1 MPPVIPIAFREAL
14 ECSLILLVLASHPRV
29 RQGMGSLLSGALL
42 GILAG
47 AAMSYLPATISFLHD
62 DTLWST
68 FRHIAETS
76 LFILPAVLLFIEGKN
91 FAPPTKK
98 DMGFSLF
105 VLGLVITVFD
115 ARLTG
120 FYFHEIAL
128 IQDSPAATPALALL
142 GAGLAFTALLAIGPL
157 KRLRPERLFTPAALV
172 LAAATLRIL
181 TGGIEATEE
190 VHTIEALR
198 LGLQGFFSGVSSQ
211 IRDALMLA
219 PHEFIETGGGRVF
232 DFLSGQRMSTTV
244 LVLLLTAP
252 PVMVLMSAVSR
263 PDPDVSGI
271 EKAAERRLTLSLFR
285 TDIILKGAPPLICF
299 FLVLGALHFVT
310 ASLNPLNEARPV
322 FIEEDKE
329 DEARAGVLIIPVSG
343 PYGELSDG
351 ILRKFSYRYGNRV
364 IRFMALMKP
373 NGTLGV
379 GLDECAVCS
388 PPQWNEKASGYAQ
401 RGDHLVC
408 KYCMTPIP
416 ANSVNKPGGC
426 NPIPLPFVLVD
437 ERLEIETA
445 ELIRVWRGAQKL
457 EKKGTHL

>member
-198 LGLQGFFSGVSSQ
+198 LGLQGFFTGISSQ
-211 IRDALMLA
+211 IRDALMLT
-219 PHEFIETGGGRVF
+219 PHEYIVTGGAWVF

-271 EKAAERRLTLSLFR
+271 EKAAERRLTLSFFR
-285 TDIILKGAPPLICF
+285 MDLILKGAPPLICF

-310 ASLNPLNEARPV
+310 ASLNPLTDARPV

-329 DEARAGVLIIPVSG
+329 DQEGGVLIIPVSG

-416 ANSVNKPGGC
+416 VNAVNKPGGC
-426 NPIPLPFVLVD
+426 NPIPLPFMLVD
-437 ERLEIETA
+437 ERLQIETSD
-445 ELIRVWRGAQKL
+445 LIRIWRGAQEL

>member
-1 MPPVIPIAFREAL
+1 MPAVTPIAFREAL

-29 RQGMGSLLSGALL
+29 RENMGLLLGGAGL
-42 GILAG
+42 GILIG
-47 AAMSYLPATISFLHD
+47 AVMSYLPASIGIAHN

-76 LFILPAVLLFIEGKN
+76 LFILPAVILLIEGKD
-91 FAPPTKK
+91 FAPPSKK
-98 DMGFSLF
+98 DLGFSLF
-105 VLGLVITVFD
+105 VLGLFLTVFD

-120 FYFHEIAL
+120 LFVHERAL
-128 IQDSPAATPALALL
+128 ILESPAATPALALL
-142 GAGLAFTALLAIGPL
+142 GAGLGFTALLVIVPL

-181 TGGIEATEE
+181 TGGIEAAQE

-198 LGLQGFFSGVSSQ
+198 LGLQGFFSGVSLQ
-211 IRDALMLA
+211 IRDALMLT
-219 PHEFIETGGGRVF
+219 PHEFIEAGGGWFF
-232 DFLSGQRMSTTV
+232 DFLGGQRMSATV

-252 PVMVLMSAVSR
+252 PVMVLMSVVSR
-263 PDPDVSGI
+263 PDPDVSGV
-271 EKAAERRLTLSLFR
+271 KKGAERRLALSFFR
-285 TDIILKGAPPLICF
+285 MDIILKGAPPLICF
-299 FLVLGALHFVT
+299 FLVLGALHFVS

-322 FIEEDKE
+322 VIEED
-329 DEARAGVLIIPVSG
+329 EASEGILSIPVSG
-343 PYGELSDG
+343 TYGDISDG
-351 ILRKFSYRYGNRV
+351 VLRKFSFRYGNRV
-364 IRFMALMKP
+364 IRFLALMKP

-388 PPQWNEKASGYAQ
+388 PPDWNEKASGYAQ

-416 ANSVNKPGGC
+416 VNAVNKPGGC
-426 NPIPLPFVLVD
+426 NPIPLPFKLAD
-437 ERLEIETA
+437 ERLQIETSD
-445 ELIRVWRGAQKL
+445 LIRVWRGAQKL